1 MFLHLCESICTG
13 RTRRVKESHGICL
26 KNSIFNLVG
35 GLNPSEKPFILLSVY
50 IYIYI
55 YIHIQIGSF
64 PHVRVDTKN
73 S

>member
-50 IYIYI
+50 IYIYTDIHI
-55 YIHIQIGSF
+55 YIFKLDHF
-64 PHVRVDTKN
+64 PM
-73 S
+73 